1 MFRHYI
7 SINALRNQYRNLYG
21 LTVGGNIHSEP
32 IHIAIKHIIT
42 PLSTLCKFIFSFFA
56 CYHTPFFN
64 NFAHSPGPADGP
76 RTDSH

>member
-32 IHIAIKHIIT
+32 IHIAIKR
-42 PLSTLCKFIFSFFA
+42 LEEEMLAKANWSIFLLGQGFA
-56 CYHTPFFN
+56 VVEGLEIAACL
-64 NFAHSPGPADGP
+64 
-76 RTDSH
+76 